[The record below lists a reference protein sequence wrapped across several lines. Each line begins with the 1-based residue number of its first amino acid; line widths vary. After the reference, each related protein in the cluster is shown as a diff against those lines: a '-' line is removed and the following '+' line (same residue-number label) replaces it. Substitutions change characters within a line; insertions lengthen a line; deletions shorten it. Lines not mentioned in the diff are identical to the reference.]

1 MKFEYHGRWLRFS
14 LELFPKRE
22 PPERIRYEPP
32 RKQSVMRRRL
42 MRRLMRRIQAQLDP
56 PLTTT

>member
-1 MKFEYHGRWLRFS
+1 MKFEFHGRWLRFS

-32 RKQSVMRRRL
+32 RKQPVMR
-42 MRRLMRRIQAQLDP
+42 RRLMRRIQAQLDP